1 MKQTIK
7 YHKVIDWM
15 KYRYLYFA
23 FSLLFIIPGLISM
36 ALFGFKPS
44 VDFTGGTNWEIRF
57 LKEKPAETRIYQTLE
72 NIINVTSIIS
82 TDRNSYILKAPPLT
96 SQQLSQAKKALESK
110 FGPIEELREETVG
123 PVLGKELLR
132 KTIAAVILASTLIL
146 LYVTFRFKN
155 SLFGISAILA
165 MIHDS
170 LILLGAFSLLG
181 HFYGVEV
188 DTLFV
193 TAVLTIL
200 SFSVHDTI
208 VVYDRIREAQ
218 RLYPKLSFKTLIDKA
233 VTETW
238 VRSLNNSLTIIFM
251 LLALILLGGTTVKW
265 FMVALLIGTISGTYS
280 STFTAAPLLY
290 VLYLFK
296 NKRK

>member
-1 MKQTIK
+1 MKQSIK
-7 YHKVIDWM
+7 YYKVIDWM
-15 KYRYLYFA
+15 KYRYLYYVI
-23 FSLLFIIPGLISM
+23 SLLFLIPGIISM
-36 ALFGFKPS
+36 LVFGFKPS
-44 VDFTGGTNWEIRF
+44 IDFTGGTNWEIRF
-57 LKEKPAETRIYQTLE
+57 LDKNPTETQIYQALNKTLDITA
-72 NIINVTSIIS
+72 IIR
-82 TDRNSYILKAPPLT
+82 TDRNSFIIKTPPIT
-96 SQQLSQAKKALESK
+96 SQQIQIAKQALTQKI
-110 FGPIEELREETVG
+110 GPVKELRQETVG
-123 PVLGKELLR
+123 PILGKELLK
-132 KTIAAVILASTLIL
+132 KTIIAVILASTLIL
-146 LYVTFRFKN
+146 LYITFRFKD

-181 HFYGVEV
+181 HFYNVEV

-208 VVYDRIREAQ
+208 VVYDRIREAR
-218 RLYPKLSFKTLIDKA
+218 RLYPKLSFKTLINKA

-290 VLYLFK
+290 SMYLFK
-296 NKRK
+296 TRRR